1 MNFVDSSEKYFH
13 RTQITTLCRTIDVV
27 GFAYQMGVVL
37 ILTSITADTSGT
49 FPRCIP
55 RLFPRNREAYRLLFR
70 HNDRNYSRFIDHRG
84 VEYRCFPR
92 PDLNCP

>member
-1 MNFVDSSEKYFH
+1 
-13 RTQITTLCRTIDVV
+13 
-27 GFAYQMGVVL
+27 MGVVL

-55 RLFPRNREAYRLLFR
+55 RLFPRNREAYRPFVR

-84 VEYRCFPR
+84 VEYRYFSHPY
-92 PDLNCP
+92 LNCP